1 MVPESSTTNLY
12 ISSSARWIILQ
23 RETGWMMLL
32 IDAWSL
38 ITPGLYWFRCL
49 IRFMHRRGKSMWQC
63 VYIKMLLFFFFT
75 QLHDSTTVWQLSS
88 RSYQRHSNTEAP
100 NPDTRHASMH
110 ILFFSFSPSRM
121 SYSSSCQH
129 WILNSSLCY
138 YCIPVELPS
147 LTFNDATDEHYIAVI
162 RRYSEAW

>member
-1 MVPESSTTNLY
+1 MKAYKDDMVPESSTTNLY

-110 ILFFSFSPSRM
+110 ILFFPSPHREWAISP
-121 SYSSSCQH
+121 
-129 WILNSSLCY
+129 
-138 YCIPVELPS
+138 PVNIES
-147 LTFNDATDEHYIAVI
+147 LTRVYAITVYLSSYHH
-162 RRYSEAW
+162 